1 MRSLSRHRREI
12 MRLLEGINE
21 ASALRLRQSCCGCVG
36 FEIGQ
41 GRFVTGGISCQGT
54 VNGARPQIS
63 ASRRLVCLLLKSR
76 RTAPRMARMSRP
88 TLENGERIH
97 LVDAKGRH
105 YALTLKAGDVYQL
118 SGHKITH
125 DDLIGK
131 PDGSIV
137 TLSGDR
143 PMLAL
148 RPTFGEY
155 VLKMPRGAQVLYPKD
170 LALIPMWADVYPGA
184 RVFEAGTGSGA
195 LTMALLR
202 AVGSR
207 GLVVTY
213 EAREDF
219 ARTARQ
225 NIERYMG
232 ATPNLLAFRNNAY
245 EGIQLLE
252 DGAPFDRLVLDL
264 PEPWQV
270 VPHAAQVLRSGGI
283 YLSFVPTVPQVQQTV
298 AALQGT
304 AVFTMIETFETLLR
318 TWSIQGRS
326 VRPDHRMVAHSG
338 FITVARKV
346 EPGFWSHG
354 RNRPSLLED
363 GTATDDD
370 RKDAPE

>member
-1 MRSLSRHRREI
+1 M
-12 MRLLEGINE
+12 
-21 ASALRLRQSCCGCVG
+21 
-36 FEIGQ
+36 F
-41 GRFVTGGISCQGT
+41 
-54 VNGARPQIS
+54 
-63 ASRRLVCLLLKSR
+63 
-76 RTAPRMARMSRP
+76 RP
-88 TLENGERIH
+88 TLENGDRVH

-105 YALTLKAGDVYQL
+105 YALTLKAGDLYQL
-118 SGHKITH
+118 SGHKIAH
-125 DDLIGK
+125 DELIGRA
-131 PDGSIV
+131 DGSIV
-137 TLSGDR
+137 TLSGGKS
-143 PMLAL
+143 MLAL
-148 RPTFGEY
+148 RPTFGDY

-202 AVGSR
+202 AVGPR

-219 ARTARQ
+219 SRTARL

-232 ATPNLLAFRNNAY
+232 AVPNLLAFRNNAY

-252 DGAPFDRLVLDL
+252 DEVPFDRVVLDL

-270 VPHAAQVLRSGGI
+270 VPHAARALRFGGV

-298 AALQGT
+298 AALQGV
-304 AVFTMIETFETLLR
+304 AGFAMIETFETLLR

-354 RNRPSLLED
+354 RT
-363 GTATDDD
+363 TAPHAEVDDQEEEHG
-370 RKDAPE
+370 KDTR

>member
-1 MRSLSRHRREI
+1 MSH
-12 MRLLEGINE
+12 
-21 ASALRLRQSCCGCVG
+21 AAFQ
-36 FEIGQ
+36 
-41 GRFVTGGISCQGT
+41 
-54 VNGARPQIS
+54 NGD
-63 ASRRLVCLLLKSR
+63 
-76 RTAPRMARMSRP
+76 
-88 TLENGERIH
+88 RIH

-118 SGHKITH
+118 SGHKIAH
-125 DDLIGK
+125 DELIDK

-137 TLSGDR
+137 TLSGGKS
-143 PMLAL
+143 MLAL
-148 RPTFGEY
+148 KPTFGDY

-202 AVGSR
+202 AVGPR

-219 ARTARQ
+219 ARTARL

-232 ATPNLLAFRNNAY
+232 PVPNLIALRNNAY

-252 DGAPFDRLVLDL
+252 DGVPFDRLVLDL

-270 VPHAAQVLRSGGI
+270 VPHAAKVLRSGGI

-298 AALQGT
+298 AALQDAT
-304 AVFTMIETFETLLR
+304 VFGMMETFETLLR

-338 FITVARKV
+338 FLTVARKV
-346 EPGFWSHG
+346 EPGFWPRG
-354 RNRPSLLED
+354 RNTQSDHESD
-363 GTATDDD
+363 GQDEAEG
-370 RKDAPE
+370 KDETR